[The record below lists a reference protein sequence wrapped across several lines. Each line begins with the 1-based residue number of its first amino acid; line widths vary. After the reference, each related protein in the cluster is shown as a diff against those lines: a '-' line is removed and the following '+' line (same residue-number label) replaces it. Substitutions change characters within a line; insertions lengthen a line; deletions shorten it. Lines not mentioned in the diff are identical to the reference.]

1 MLASFS
7 IRLCAK
13 NRVNHFRLKKLNVHG
28 ERTVDNQRHKQII
41 GTRFC
46 MVARQ
51 FLISGMVQGV
61 GYRFFVLRAAARHQ
75 VLGTVRN
82 LPDGRVEVV
91 AEGERD
97 AIDEFKK
104 DLATG
109 PAMAAVT
116 DIDEIDLPV
125 TGRYRDFHID
135 H

>member
-1 MLASFS
+1 
-7 IRLCAK
+7 
-13 NRVNHFRLKKLNVHG
+13 
-28 ERTVDNQRHKQII
+28 
-41 GTRFC
+41 

-82 LPDGRVEVV
+82 LPDGRVEVI

-97 AIDEFKK
+97 AMDEFKK

-109 PAMAAVT
+109 PAMAVVT

-125 TGRYRDFHID
+125 TARYRDFHID